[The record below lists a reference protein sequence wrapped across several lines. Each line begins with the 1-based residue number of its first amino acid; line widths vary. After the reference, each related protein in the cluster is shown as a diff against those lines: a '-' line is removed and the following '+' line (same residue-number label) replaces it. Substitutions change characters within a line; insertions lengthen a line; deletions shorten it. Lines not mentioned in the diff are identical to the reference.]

1 MVLTVAR
8 RSPLPRR
15 PTHDDSRTLRGESRG
30 GHVYVPDLPGWYANV
45 PGWHSARRWLAVVKR
60 WSQSRAGRRT
70 CERHQV
76 EPDTLV
82 AIAGHLARY
91 ADHDSGRR
99 CAPSQQTIAD
109 ASHCARKT
117 VQRAEKA
124 LAAGGLLTLVHGT
137 GLYTGAM
144 YKQYR
149 RLRQS
154 GQRLALPRFCVR
166 VRALTLPRAVSVSH
180 VPLPAGGRSGIAS
193 SSTQYVPSARP
204 ARRKTKKHAPKR
216 RGRPPRPLKLQQFA
230 ARLVARLPWL
240 GRNRHIGR
248 ICDVLSWAE
257 ISPDR
262 WTAETLIARLA
273 ADLPIPTGSSC
284 RSPVGWLIVALER
297 VDPDAETPVEQ
308 ARRIR
313 QKELD
318 TQTADN
324 QARAAAAA
332 AAVPLDESSAAEA
345 IRHTLR
351 QLQQSRRRPHL

>member
-1 MVLTVAR
+1 VVLTVAR

-30 GHVYVPDLPGWYANV
+30 GHVYVPDLPGWYANL
-45 PGWHSARRWLAVVKR
+45 PGWHSARRWLAVVER
-60 WSQSRAGRRT
+60 WSRSRSGRRT

-99 CAPSQQTIAD
+99 CAPSQQTVAD

-124 LAAGGLLTLVHGT
+124 LAAAGLLTLVHGT

-166 VRALTLPRAVSVSH
+166 VRALTLPRAIVVSN
-180 VPLPAGGRSGIAS
+180 VPLPAEGRFGSLS
-193 SSTQYVPSARP
+193 LSTQYVPSARP
-204 ARRKTKKHAPKR
+204 ARRKTRKTAAKR
-216 RGRPPRPLKLQQFA
+216 RGRPPRPLNLQRLA

-257 ISPDR
+257 IRPER
-262 WTAETLIARLA
+262 WTAETLLA
-273 ADLPIPTGSSC
+273 QLAGELPIPTGTSC
-284 RSPVGWLIVALER
+284 RSPVGWLITALER
-297 VDPDAETPVEQ
+297 VDPDAETPVER

-313 QKELD
+313 QSELED
-318 TQTADN
+318 QAVDD
-324 QARAAAAA
+324 QARAAASA

-345 IRHTLR
+345 IRQTLR
-351 QLQQSRRRPHL
+351 SLQQNRHR